1 MADAN
6 PSPQTSD
13 YRLAPAFAARFVGV
27 LLVVLA
33 AFLVL
38 VTVLV
43 AVLRM
48 PGVVLLVV
56 VVFGVAGVLTA
67 AVVVS
72 QRVAVVHLG
81 PDGYRV
87 RLIRGAGVTAARW
100 REVEEAV
107 TATPGGVP
115 VVVLRLTDGRT
126 TTIPVQALAAD
137 REEFV
142 RDLQQHLQHGQGLR
156 PL

>member
-1 MADAN
+1 MAAAN
-6 PSPQTSD
+6 PDPQTSD

-27 LLVVLA
+27 LLVILA
-33 AFLVL
+33 VFLV
-38 VTVLV
+38 VATVLV
-43 AVLRM
+43 ALLRL
-48 PGVVLLVV
+48 PLVVLLVV
-56 VVFGVAGVLTA
+56 VVLGVVAVLVA
-67 AVVVS
+67 AVVVA

-87 RLIRGAGVTAARW
+87 RLIRGAGVGAARW
-100 REVEEAV
+100 HDVAEAG
-107 TATPGGVP
+107 TATPNGVP
-115 VVVLRLTDGRT
+115 VVVLRLSDGRT

-142 RDLQQHLQHGQGLR
+142 RDLQRHLQDGQGLR